1 MSHATHAR
9 AVCSAACP
17 GAQSPVPAQPNTHA
31 HVVVQMPILPSLNDV
46 SQSVR
51 VRPSVRVRTAEIGWR
66 RRGGLAGAARS
77 PDHVDAAGRSA
88 DETCDARAAIPGTN
102 EVFIHS
108 RPPVTISAG
117 SGSFSIISKNNKC
130 SAGSTPSRVPDLKK
144 GVPHPLLF
152 DAHDDPLNI

>member
-66 RRGGLAGAARS
+66 SGLAGAARS

-144 GVPHPLLF
+144 GFHFRSYVF
-152 DAHDDPLNI
+152 DA